1 MLRQCSRERAKHKQ
15 LVGRAAGTNRS
26 SHLLACPRRAEGKSP
41 QHHFPVFNAIL
52 AEEKNPKPLETNPET
67 EKAGKSESLL
77 QTARLLVKA
86 SWKKHGCG
94 RELPH
99 HHGASSTELFPF
111 ASFRDRWVNPT
122 CGHCQT
128 MPPRCPDTRHLHI
141 NVPLPRPLR
150 HCTERP

>member
-1 MLRQCSRERAKHKQ
+1 MLRRCSRERVKHKQ
-15 LVGRAAGTNRS
+15 LVGKAAGTNRS
-26 SHLLACPRRAEGKSP
+26 SRLLACPRRAEGKSP

-111 ASFRDRWVNPT
+111 ASFRDR
-122 CGHCQT
+122 
-128 MPPRCPDTRHLHI
+128 
-141 NVPLPRPLR
+141 
-150 HCTERP
+150 